1 MGAVARLSGLII
13 LSKPFD
19 HQLGLLY
26 HILLVFE
33 PHEAG
38 GLVYGDP
45 PALVDLIVVVLDPAG
60 CVFHEEEID
69 YLEDPFRAL
78 HVLEG
83 KEILDVAELLYY
95 APLEA
100 GLLPHLPVRCPGE
113 VLALFSRALWQ
124 APDLAALGRDE
135 GDLDPAGPP
144 DNDPSRRYLPL
155 LPHHALPASVFSSTL
170 AAGSNP
176 LVARLS

>member
-78 HVLEG
+78 HVLL
-83 KEILDVAELLYY
+83 KIPPPADICRSATTPSPHQSSAV
-95 APLEA
+95 PLQPA
-100 GLLPHLPVRCPGE
+100 QTLSLHAFRDGL
-113 VLALFSRALWQ
+113 
-124 APDLAALGRDE
+124 
-135 GDLDPAGPP
+135 
-144 DNDPSRRYLPL
+144 N
-155 LPHHALPASVFSSTL
+155 
-170 AAGSNP
+170 
-176 LVARLS
+176 